1 MEGGATARTPRVPG
15 PPTRARVRKIARRL
29 RLASF
34 NIQAGATVRNFR
46 EYVTRGWQHV
56 LPHHTKRTNLK
67 LIADALVPFD
77 IVGLQEADGGSLRSS
92 FDNQTET
99 LAEAAEFPFWTHQSN
114 RRMVGVAESSNGVL
128 SRLEPSAV
136 YDHKLP
142 GRIGGRGVL
151 EVRYGNVAHGLH
163 VFVAHLSLTP
173 AARRI
178 QLAFIAELLE
188 SAPNA
193 VLMGD
198 LNCTADS
205 PEMCWLLDHTTLTFP
220 GGVAPLTFPS
230 WQPQRAIDHIL
241 VSPNLR
247 PRKLRALPI
256 DVSDHLPLAVDI
268 LLPARCSIDAMALP
282 A

>member
-1 MEGGATARTPRVPG
+1 MNDATPARI
-15 PPTRARVRKIARRL
+15 RKPARRL

-34 NIQAGATVRNFR
+34 NIQAGANVRNFR

-67 LIADALVPFD
+67 RIAEALVPFD
-77 IVGLQEADGGSLRSS
+77 IVGLQEADAGSLRSS
-92 FDNQTET
+92 FDNQTEV

-114 RRMVGVAESSNGVL
+114 RRMAGVAESCNGLL

-151 EVRYGNVAHGLH
+151 EVRYGSVAEGLH

-173 AARRI
+173 PARRI
-178 QLAFIAELLE
+178 QFAFIAELLE
-188 SAPNA
+188 QAPNA

-205 PEMCWLLDHTTLTFP
+205 PEMRWLFEHSSLGVP
-220 GGVAPLTFPS
+220 GGTAPSTFPS

-241 VSPNLR
+241 VSANLR

-268 LLPARCSIDAMALP
+268 LLPARCSIEATALS

>member
-1 MEGGATARTPRVPG
+1 MTARAAASRRRSKPVAP
-15 PPTRARVRKIARRL
+15 VKERRL

-34 NIQAGATVRNFR
+34 NIQAGANVRNFR

-56 LPHHTKRTNLK
+56 LPHHTKRTNLA
-67 LIADALVPFD
+67 LIARALVPFD

-92 FDNQTET
+92 FDNQTEV
-99 LAEAAEFPFWTHQSN
+99 LAEAADFAFWTHQSN
-114 RRMVGVAESSNGVL
+114 RRMAGVAESSNGVL
-128 SRLEPSAV
+128 SRIEPTAV
-136 YDHKLP
+136 FDHKLP
-142 GRIGGRGVL
+142 GRIRGRGVL
-151 EVRYGNVAHGLH
+151 EVRYGSEADGLH

-173 AARRI
+173 AARHR
-178 QLAFIAELLE
+178 QLVFIAELLE

-198 LNCTADS
+198 LNCTAGS
-205 PEMCWLLDHTTLTFP
+205 PELCWLIDNTVLSLP

-230 WQPQRAIDHIL
+230 WRPQRAIDHIL
-241 VSPNLR
+241 VSPNLK

-268 LLPARCSIDAMALP
+268 LLPARCSLDNHRLSC
-282 A
+282 

>member
-1 MEGGATARTPRVPG
+1 MPSTDRESPDKP
-15 PPTRARVRKIARRL
+15 ARVRKAARRL

-34 NIQAGATVRNFR
+34 NIQAGANVRNFR

-56 LPHHTKRTNLK
+56 LPHSTKRENLK
-67 LIADALVPFD
+67 LIADALQPFD

-92 FDNQTET
+92 FDNQTEV
-99 LAEAAEFPFWTHQSN
+99 LAEAAEFPFWTHQPN
-114 RRMVGVAESSNGVL
+114 RRMAGVAESSNGVL

-142 GRIGGRGVL
+142 GRIRGRGVL
-151 EVRYGNVAHGLH
+151 EMRYGNDHDGLH

-173 AARRI
+173 AARRV
-178 QLAFIAELLE
+178 QLGFIAELLA

-198 LNCTADS
+198 LNCTKDCA
-205 PEMCWLLDHTTLTFP
+205 ELAWLLEHSDLTLP
-220 GGVAPLTFPS
+220 GPPPLTFPS
-230 WQPQRAIDHIL
+230 WKPQRAIDHIL

-247 PRKLRALPI
+247 PRRLRALPI

-268 LLPARCSIDAMALP
+268 LLPAGCSLEASP
-282 A
+282 SKG